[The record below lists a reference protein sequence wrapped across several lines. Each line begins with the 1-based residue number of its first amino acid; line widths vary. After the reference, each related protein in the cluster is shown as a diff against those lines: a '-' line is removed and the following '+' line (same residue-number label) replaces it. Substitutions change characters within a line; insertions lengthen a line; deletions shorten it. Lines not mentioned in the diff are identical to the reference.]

1 MRMHGKVRDQ
11 IYKNDW
17 HLNEKY
23 EVLIYKKNIGTPAP
37 PPLSPKTKTI
47 IVWLCIN
54 SSAELTTP
62 MKYISSL
69 ANLKI

>member
-23 EVLIYKKNIGTPAP
+23 EVLIYKKILVPLP
-37 PPLSPKTKTI
+37 PPPFLPKQKQLSYDYASI
-47 IVWLCIN
+47 HLQ
-54 SSAELTTP
+54 S
-62 MKYISSL
+62 
-69 ANLKI
+69 

>member
-23 EVLIYKKNIGTPAP
+23 EVLIYKKILVPLP
-37 PPLSPKTKTI
+37 PPFLPKQKQLSYDYASI
-47 IVWLCIN
+47 HLQ
-54 SSAELTTP
+54 S
-62 MKYISSL
+62 
-69 ANLKI
+69 